1 MTTVTEQTPRRS
13 LFWPCLLIGL
23 GLLGALSAIN
33 LFEASLFNILEQF
46 WPVLLIGAGL
56 DLLLVRNRPKFG
68 LGLALLVLAIMGVYG
83 LTYNEPNYAMS
94 YPQGA
99 PLPDAAHIIV
109 KQSNSTLAIKSEIL
123 DGQASIA
130 GIVQA
135 SNINVRELQPDN
147 DQITI
152 VLGQDSPLGNNRSE
166 QTILVSMDHAVD
178 FDWNLRDVSLNADL
192 TSLQIGTI
200 NAELQAGTA
209 TIALAE
215 RGEYHFNIDATTL
228 DLTLPPGVPVRI
240 HRDDTATAFNLDQSL
255 DIQLIDDD
263 LYSSPGWEESDESYR
278 LDIYLSG
285 SASSISIR

>member
-33 LFEASLFNILEQF
+33 LFEASLFDILEQF

-83 LTYNEPNYAMS
+83 LTYTQPNYEIYSETLAA
-94 YPQGA
+94 PQMARVVVDQRG
-99 PLPDAAHIIV
+99 
-109 KQSNSTLAIKSEIL
+109 STLNIKPEVL

-135 SNINVRELQPDN
+135 SNINVRELQPDS

-152 VLGQDSPLGNNRSE
+152 VLGQDDPFGGNKE
-166 QTILVSMDHAVD
+166 PQTILVSINHQVD
-178 FDWNLRDVSLNADL
+178 FDWDLSNVTLDADL
-192 TSLQIGTI
+192 TALQIGKLE
-200 NAELQAGTA
+200 AELQAGTA

-228 DLTLPPGVPVRI
+228 ALTLPPGVPVRI

-255 DIQLIDDD
+255 DIQLIDDEV
-263 LYSSPGWEESDESYR
+263 YSSPGWEESDEAYR

-285 SASSISIR
+285 SASSVSIK